1 MRTKWSLFLPGNC
14 VKYWA
19 KYDNHWEWGHRELL
33 DEYQL
38 WWCNVEESFC
48 RVIKMP
54 WSTTHC
60 HRLNQD
66 DQQECRNKMIFPC
79 SVNAETGDQPT
90 QDVLSSQRCEAEE
103 DSVVVLDSR
112 YYSFT
117 QRTIMESHFSTVV
130 VKFCKSWC
138 NRKKKGK
145 RLQNTS
151 WLFFGSN
158 STEANEKSVLILDEE
173 TEDGVEIEILDR

>member
-1 MRTKWSLFLPGNC
+1 MRSMIHL
-14 VKYWA
+14 
-19 KYDNHWEWGHRELL
+19 ELL
-33 DEYQL
+33 DEIQL
-38 WWCNVEESFC
+38 WWCDVEESFC
-48 RVIKMP
+48 RIIKIP

-79 SVNAETGDQPT
+79 SVNTETGDQPT

-117 QRTIMESHFSTVV
+117 KRPILENHFAFFTIV
-130 VKFCKSWC
+130 VKFCETWSKKAGD
-138 NRKKKGK
+138 NGKKKGK
-145 RLQNTS
+145 RLQFTS
-151 WLFFGSN
+151 WIFFCSN
-158 STEANEKSVLILDEE
+158 SIEANEKSVLILDVE
-173 TEDGVEIEILDR
+173 TEDGVEVEILER

>member
-1 MRTKWSLFLPGNC
+1 
-14 VKYWA
+14 
-19 KYDNHWEWGHRELL
+19 
-33 DEYQL
+33 
-38 WWCNVEESFC
+38 
-48 RVIKMP
+48 
-54 WSTTHC
+54 
-60 HRLNQD
+60 
-66 DQQECRNKMIFPC
+66 MIFPC

-112 YYSFT
+112 YYSVT
-117 QRTIMESHFSTVV
+117 RRPILENHVA
-130 VKFCKSWC
+130 VKFCETWPKEAGD
-138 NRKKKGK
+138 NGKKKGK

>member
-1 MRTKWSLFLPGNC
+1 MRSMIHL
-14 VKYWA
+14 
-19 KYDNHWEWGHRELL
+19 ELL
-33 DEYQL
+33 DEIQL
-38 WWCNVEESFC
+38 WWCDVEESFC
-48 RVIKMP
+48 RIIKIP

-60 HRLNQD
+60 HGLNHDGQP
-66 DQQECRNKMIFPC
+66 EFRNKMIFPC
-79 SVNAETGDQPT
+79 SVNAETGDQST

-103 DSVVVLDSR
+103 ESVVVLDSR

-130 VKFCKSWC
+130 VKFCESWC
-138 NRKKKGK
+138 NKKKKGK

-158 STEANEKSVLILDEE
+158 STEMQCNEKSVLILDEE